1 LTHLIAQGRLELSK
15 MQSEYASAVA
25 QARQNYIAEKS
36 HHDARRLQML
46 LPSKLGIP
54 IQGTQVTQHFLFNAA
69 QNLNRALVAECLADI
84 IDGTIAFVEG
94 QVSSPPFKDFVPP
107 PPPGFNPETG
117 EDMAQRQHRVESEYR
132 SQYNLMNAQFQ
143 ASETER
149 AKAWRKMMKTKAELD
164 MTQEQVLNGV
174 RQSIRVTQSNYTQ
187 IPMPAFQGS
196 ANVALPRE
204 RQGLSVA
211 SYRPPASAGPVSS
224 TSKYSAEKVRQRK
237 SADGSV
243 APVSEPKKTKEGL
256 YMRPAGRTRKG
267 MRWDAFAGV
276 WVPQNQP

>member
-15 MQSEYASAVA
+15 VQNEYASTVA
-25 QARQNYIAEKS
+25 QARQHYMAEKS
-36 HHDARRLQML
+36 AYDARRLQLL
-46 LPSKLGIP
+46 LPSKIGRP
-54 IQGTQVTQHFLFNAA
+54 PEGTHVTRYYIFNAGQNFIRA
-69 QNLNRALVAECLADI
+69 QVGECLADI
-84 IDGTIAFVEG
+84 VDGTVAISEG
-94 QVSSPPFKDFVPP
+94 QASSLAFKEFVPP

-132 SQYNLMNAQFQ
+132 SQYNMMNAQFQ

-149 AKAWRKMMKTKAELD
+149 SKAWRKMMKTKAELE
-164 MTQEQVLNGV
+164 MPHEQVINGV
-174 RQSIRVTQSNYTQ
+174 RQTIRVTQSNYAQ

-211 SYRPPASAGPVSS
+211 SYRPPASTGPATS
-224 TSKYSAEKVRQRK
+224 TSKYSAEKVRERK
-237 SADGSV
+237 SADGTV

-276 WVPQNQP
+276 WVPQKT